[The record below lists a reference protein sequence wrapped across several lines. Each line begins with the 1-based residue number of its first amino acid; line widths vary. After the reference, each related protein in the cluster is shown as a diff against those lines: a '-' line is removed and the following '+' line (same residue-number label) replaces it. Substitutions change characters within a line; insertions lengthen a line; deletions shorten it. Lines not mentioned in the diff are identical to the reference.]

1 MPSSS
6 ARCSQLP
13 RAIDKLPFY
22 VALHKLRDH
31 LRGDVP
37 NLDDS
42 EVIFPDLELKVEP
55 KKERL
60 DTQVKQELEDP
71 ETKADLIPNRQT
83 LSGTFQLTVQMKT
96 EDEPVSGKRKKGRR
110 KRSSTAGSDGK
121 QISAPDTVG
130 SSSGT
135 VCSPYFLPWQQPYPY
150 PSDSVRTGSCT
161 NAETVDVTVTGQVK
175 QETLVNSA
183 QYGHMPVN
191 LSTVRTY
198 GSMPPLPDVKPA
210 FCWRPTDL

>member
-13 RAIDKLPFY
+13 RAVDKIPFY
-22 VALHKLRDH
+22 IALRKLRDH
-31 LRGDVP
+31 LRGDMP
-37 NLDDS
+37 NLDDT

-60 DTQVKQELEDP
+60 DTQVKQELGDP
-71 ETKADLIPNRQT
+71 ETKADLISNQQAS
-83 LSGTFQLTVQMKT
+83 SGTFQLTVQTKM
-96 EDEPVSGKRKKGRR
+96 ENDAVSGKRRKGRR

-121 QISAPDTVG
+121 EISAPNTVG

-135 VCSPYFLPWQQPYPY
+135 VCSPYFLPWQQLYPY
-150 PSDSVRTGSCT
+150 PPDSVRIGSCT
-161 NAETVDVTVTGQVK
+161 NAEAVDVTHQVK
-175 QETLVNSA
+175 QETLDDSA
-183 QYGHMPVN
+183 QYGHMPVD

-198 GSMPPLPDVKPA
+198 GNMLPLPDVKPT